1 MKRILFVEDDPTIR
15 MALSYSLRQ
24 EGYEVITAETFRE
37 ACAQLT
43 QSFDLVLL
51 DLSLPDG
58 SGYDICRKLQNT
70 TTPILILSA
79 IDDEANVVMGLELG
93 AVDYVTKPFRLRE
106 LLTRIAGILRRA
118 GGKEDTVSYRLGN
131 VYIDALKMKVWVD
144 EKEVSLTALEYRLL
158 LLFLQHP
165 GQVLTRRMILERL
178 WDVDGRFINDNTLT
192 VYIKRIRDK
201 IGDSNGERIRTV
213 RGQGYAAEV

>member
-1 MKRILFVEDDPTIR
+1 
-15 MALSYSLRQ
+15 
-24 EGYEVITAETFRE
+24 
-37 ACAQLT
+37 
-43 QSFDLVLL
+43 
-51 DLSLPDG
+51 
-58 SGYDICRKLQNT
+58 
-70 TTPILILSA
+70 
-79 IDDEANVVMGLELG
+79 MGLELG

-118 GGKEDTVSYRLGN
+118 GGKEDAVSYRLGN

-201 IGDSNGERIRTV
+201 IGDPNGERIRTV

>member
-24 EGYEVITAETFRE
+24 EGYEVITAETFQE

-79 IDDEANVVMGLELG
+79 IDDEAM
-93 AVDYVTKPFRLRE
+93 
-106 LLTRIAGILRRA
+106 
-118 GGKEDTVSYRLGN
+118 S
-131 VYIDALKMKVWVD
+131 
-144 EKEVSLTALEYRLL
+144 
-158 LLFLQHP
+158 
-165 GQVLTRRMILERL
+165 
-178 WDVDGRFINDNTLT
+178 
-192 VYIKRIRDK
+192 
-201 IGDSNGERIRTV
+201 
-213 RGQGYAAEV
+213 